1 MNNKNNINEQGIID
15 ATSSLVSAALGE
27 VDQNVGHKDKKPK
40 YMPMNLV
47 TIRKDVSQEDLARMK
62 VGLREKS
69 QPIVIGDM
77 EIESYEHKQ
86 EALAEMQEAE
96 NMQRQL
102 REQYEKDKAYFENN
116 VLKRARTAGE
126 IEEDYVKVLHPVY
139 RKKFLDGLAQ
149 YGTLAAACKYM
160 KMQHDMTIRGDIL
173 RRMLALI
180 PSFKQ
185 EVEDAIEEYH
195 ATIQMEMHRRAVEGV
210 DKGIYYN
217 GERVATEKVY
227 SDNLLAKMAD
237 THLPEYKEAKQKESN
252 RGNTINVQIIKDFHN
267 YKD

>member
-1 MNNKNNINEQGIID
+1 MENSINEQNIID
-15 ATSSLVSAALGE
+15 ATNSLVNSALGE
-27 VDQNVGHKDKKPK
+27 VSQNVPHKPK
-40 YMPMNLV
+40 IISLNDITVGKAP
-47 TIRKDVSQEDLARMK
+47 TSEDLAQMK
-62 VGLREKS
+62 VGLRKKS
-69 QPIVIGDM
+69 QPIVIGDV

-86 EALAEMQEAE
+86 EALVEMQEAE
-96 NMQRQL
+96 NLQRQL
-102 REQYEKDKAYFENN
+102 REQYEKDKAYFENK
-116 VLKRARTAGE
+116 VLRRARTAGE
-126 IEEDYVKVLHPVY
+126 IEEDYVKVLHPAY

-173 RRMLALI
+173 RRMLTLI

-185 EVEDAIEEYH
+185 EVDDAIEEYH
-195 ATIQMEMHRRAVEGV
+195 ATLQMEVHRRAVEGV

-217 GERVATEKVY
+217 GEKVATEKVY
-227 SDNLLAKMAD
+227 SDALLAKMVD